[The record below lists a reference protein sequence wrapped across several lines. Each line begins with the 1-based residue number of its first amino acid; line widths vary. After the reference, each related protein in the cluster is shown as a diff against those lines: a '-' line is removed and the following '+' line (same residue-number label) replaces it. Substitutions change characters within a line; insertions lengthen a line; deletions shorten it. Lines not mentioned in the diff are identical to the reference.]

1 MEEATPVDK
10 KPVVAG
16 TVLKGRWKLVQKIG
30 QGAFGEIF
38 SGNDQTTLDP
48 VAVKLE
54 RWDSKKAVL
63 KMEVAVLK
71 KLQRCQFACRY
82 VHCGHFEDYNYLVME
97 LLGENLS
104 ELRRRRPGRFED
116 YTYLGME
123 ILGENHSELRGR
135 FSLWTTVRIGTQ
147 MLRAVEVR
155 PPDLSQPD
163 LFQPT

>member
-63 KMEVAVLK
+63 KMEVRAHSPTRQPARAPCSLFFHVAPE
-71 KLQRCQFACRY
+71 QT
-82 VHCGHFEDYNYLVME
+82 LV
-97 LLGENLS
+97 
-104 ELRRRRPGRFED
+104 
-116 YTYLGME
+116 
-123 ILGENHSELRGR
+123 
-135 FSLWTTVRIGTQ
+135 
-147 MLRAVEVR
+147 
-155 PPDLSQPD
+155 
-163 LFQPT
+163 